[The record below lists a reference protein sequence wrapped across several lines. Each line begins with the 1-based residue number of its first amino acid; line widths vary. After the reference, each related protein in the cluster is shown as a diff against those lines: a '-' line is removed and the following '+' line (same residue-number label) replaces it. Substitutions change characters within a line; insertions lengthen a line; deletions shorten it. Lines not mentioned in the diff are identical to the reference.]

1 MVRALVVAMLAFAI
15 SLAAGEPLV
24 RFLRRRGL
32 GKEIS
37 SDGPASHQVKAG
49 TPTMGGVLIF
59 ATVLPITLA
68 ANIVDRR
75 SILLP
80 LGTIVAAGLL
90 GLADDLTTIV
100 GRSPL
105 IRGQMGIG
113 IARRLKIVLLVLL
126 GLTAAF
132 LLYFPLEIHD
142 VRVPWA
148 GHYEMGAVYIPL
160 AAAIIVASTAGVA
173 ITDGLDGLAG
183 GTTALAFLAYGI
195 IALLQDQTYLATF
208 CFTVVGATA
217 GFLWYNSF
225 PARVFMGD
233 AGALALGSSLAVA
246 ALMTGQWLILP
257 IVGIVFVAEA
267 LSDLVQIAY
276 FRLTGG
282 RRVLKMSPLHHHFE
296 LLGWSEPQVVMRF
309 WLVGLV
315 GALLGVTLAAQ
326 V

>member
-1 MVRALVVAMLAFAI
+1 MVRALIVAMLAFAI
-15 SLAAGEPLV
+15 SLIAGEPLV

-68 ANIVDRR
+68 ANIIDRR

-105 IRGQMGIG
+105 QLLGIG
-113 IARRLKIVLLVLL
+113 MQRRLKIVLLALL

-142 VRVPWA
+142 VHVPWA
-148 GHYEMGAVYIPL
+148 GHYEMGAVYLPL

-173 ITDGLDGLAG
+173 ITDGLDGLAA
-183 GTTALAFLAYGI
+183 GTTTLAFLAHGA
-195 IALLQDQTYLATF
+195 IALLQDQIYLATF
-208 CFTVVGATA
+208 CFHVVGAPA
-217 GFLWYNSF
+217 GF
-225 PARVFMGD
+225 P
-233 AGALALGSSLAVA
+233 
-246 ALMTGQWLILP
+246 
-257 IVGIVFVAEA
+257 
-267 LSDLVQIAY
+267 
-276 FRLTGG
+276 
-282 RRVLKMSPLHHHFE
+282 
-296 LLGWSEPQVVMRF
+296 
-309 WLVGLV
+309 
-315 GALLGVTLAAQ
+315 
-326 V
+326 

>member
-1 MVRALVVAMLAFAI
+1 
-15 SLAAGEPLV
+15 
-24 RFLRRRGL
+24 
-32 GKEIS
+32 
-37 SDGPASHQVKAG
+37 
-49 TPTMGGVLIF
+49 MGGALIF

-68 ANIVDRR
+68 ANIIDRR

-90 GLADDLTTIV
+90 GLADDLTTIL

-105 IRGQMGIG
+105 TRGQLGIG
-113 IARRLKIVLLVLL
+113 IARRLKIVLLALL

-142 VRVPWA
+142 VHVPWA
-148 GHYEMGAVYIPL
+148 GHFEMGPVYIPL

-173 ITDGLDGLAG
+173 ITDGLDGLAS

-217 GFLWYNSF
+217 GFLWYNSY

-257 IVGIVFVAEA
+257 IIGIVFVIEA
-267 LSDLVQIAY
+267 FSDLIQIAY

-282 RRVLKMSPLHHHFE
+282 RRVFRMSPLHHHFE

>member
-1 MVRALVVAMLAFAI
+1 MVRALVVGMLAFAI
-15 SLAAGEPLV
+15 SLGAGEPLV
-24 RFLRRRGL
+24 RFLRRRSL

-37 SDGPASHQVKAG
+37 SDGPATHQVKAG

-68 ANIVDRR
+68 ANIIDRR

-90 GLADDLTTIV
+90 GLVDDLTTIV
-100 GRSPL
+100 GRSAL
-105 IRGQMGIG
+105 ARGQLGIG
-113 IARRLKIVLLVLL
+113 IQRRLKIVLLALL
-126 GLTAAF
+126 GLTAAL

-142 VRVPWA
+142 VHVPWA
-148 GHYEMGAVYIPL
+148 GHFEMGPVYIPL

-173 ITDGLDGLAG
+173 ITDGLDGLAS
-183 GTTALAFLAYGI
+183 GTTALAFLAYGV

-217 GFLWYNSF
+217 GFLWYNSY

-257 IVGIVFVAEA
+257 IIGIVFVLEA
-267 LSDLVQIAY
+267 SSDLIQIAY

-282 RRVLKMSPLHHHFE
+282 RRVFKMSPLHHHFE

-309 WLVGLV
+309 CLVGMV
-315 GALLGVTLAAQ
+315 GAFLGVTLAAQ

>member
-1 MVRALVVAMLAFAI
+1 MLAFAI

-37 SDGPASHQVKAG
+37 GDGPASHQVKAG

-59 ATVLPITLA
+59 ATVLPLTLA
-68 ANIVDRR
+68 ANIIDRR

-80 LGTIVAAGLL
+80 LGTIVVAGLL

-105 IRGQMGIG
+105 PGGQLGIG
-113 IARRLKIVLLVLL
+113 IQRRLKIVLLALL
-126 GLTAAF
+126 GLSAA
-132 LLYFPLEIHD
+132 LILYFPLEIHD
-142 VRVPWA
+142 VHVPWA
-148 GHYEMGAVYIPL
+148 GHFEMGPVYIPL
-160 AAAIIVASTAGVA
+160 AAAIIVASTASVA

-183 GTTALAFLAYGI
+183 GTTALAFLAYGV
-195 IALLQDQTYLATF
+195 IALLQEQTYLATF

-217 GFLWYNSF
+217 GFLWYNSY
-225 PARVFMGD
+225 PARVIMGD
-233 AGALALGSSLAVA
+233 TGALALGSSLAVA

-257 IVGIVFVAEA
+257 IIGIVFVLEA
-267 LSDLVQIAY
+267 FSDLIQIAY
-276 FRLTGG
+276 FRLSGG
-282 RRVLKMSPLHHHFE
+282 RRVFKMSPLHHHFE
-296 LLGWSEPQVVMRF
+296 LVGWSEPQVVMRF

-315 GALLGVTLAAQ
+315 GAFLGVTLAAQ

>member
-1 MVRALVVAMLAFAI
+1 MAFVVTVLV
-15 SLAAGEPLV
+15 GQPLV
-24 RFLRRRGL
+24 EFLRRRGL

-37 SDGPASHQVKAG
+37 SDGPPSHLTKAG

-59 ATVLPITLA
+59 TMVLPITLA
-68 ANIVDRR
+68 ANITGRL

-90 GLADDLTTIV
+90 GLADDLRTIN
-100 GRSPL
+100 GR
-105 IRGQMGIG
+105 
-113 IARRLKIVLLVLL
+113 ARTGLNKRLKVLLLTAL

-132 LLYFPLEIHD
+132 VLCFALD
-142 VRVPWA
+142 VQDVKIPWA
-148 GHYEMGAVYIPL
+148 GQFDLGPVYIPL
-160 AAAIIVASTAGVA
+160 AALIIVFTTSAVA

-183 GTTALAFLAYGI
+183 GTSALAFLAYGV

-217 GFLWYNSF
+217 GFLWYNSY
-225 PARVFMGD
+225 PAQVFMGD
-233 AGALALGSSLAVA
+233 TGALALGSSLAVV
-246 ALMTGQWLILP
+246 ALMTGQWLLLP
-257 IVGIVFVAEA
+257 VIGIVFVLEG
-267 LSDLVQIAY
+267 LSDVIQIGY

-282 RRVLKMSPLHHHFE
+282 KRIFRMSPLHHHFE

-309 WLVGLV
+309 WLLGIM
-315 GALLGVTLAAQ
+315 GSLLGVTLASK

>member
-1 MVRALVVAMLAFAI
+1 MVRALVVGMLAFAI

-49 TPTMGGVLIF
+49 TPTMGGFLIF

-68 ANIVDRR
+68 ANIVDRL

-80 LGTIVAAGLL
+80 LGVIVAAGLI
-90 GLADDLTTIV
+90 GLVDDFTTIV

-105 IRGQMGIG
+105 PGGQLGMGIQ
-113 IARRLKIVLLVLL
+113 RRLKIVLLALL

-142 VRVPWA
+142 VHVPWA
-148 GHYEMGAVYIPL
+148 GHFELGPVYIPL

-173 ITDGLDGLAG
+173 ITDGLDGLAA
-183 GTTALAFLAYGI
+183 GTTALAFLAYGV

-217 GFLWYNSF
+217 GFLWYNSY

-233 AGALALGSSLAVA
+233 TGALALGSSLAVA
-246 ALMTGQWLILP
+246 ALMTGHWLILP
-257 IVGIVFVAEA
+257 VIGIVFVLEA
-267 LSDLVQIAY
+267 SSDLIQIAY

-282 RRVLKMSPLHHHFE
+282 RRVFKMSPLHHHFE
-296 LLGWSEPQVVMRF
+296 LAGWSEPQVVMRF
-309 WLVGLV
+309 CLVGIV
-315 GALLGVTLAAQ
+315 GAFLGVTLAAQ

>member
-1 MVRALVVAMLAFAI
+1 MVRALIVAMLAFAI
-15 SLAAGEPLV
+15 SLTVGEPLV

-68 ANIVDRR
+68 ANIVDRL

-80 LGTIVAAGLL
+80 LGVIVAAGLL
-90 GLADDLTTIV
+90 GLVDDFTTIV

-105 IRGQMGIG
+105 QQIGIG
-113 IARRLKIVLLVLL
+113 IQKRLKIVLLALL
-126 GLTAAF
+126 GLTAAL

-142 VRVPWA
+142 VYVPWA
-148 GHYEMGAVYIPL
+148 GHYEMGLVYIPL

-217 GFLWYNSF
+217 GFLWYNSY

-257 IVGIVFVAEA
+257 IVGIVFVLEA
-267 LSDLVQIAY
+267 LSDLIQIVY

-282 RRVLKMSPLHHHFE
+282 RRVFKMSPLHHHFE

-309 WLVGLV
+309 SLVGMV